1 MNENQLTDQVTK
13 GITKAASQIAAAVF
27 FFIFY
32 SASAAT
38 DLFYR
43 RGFGLRFFT
52 PVRAL
57 MGYAGW
63 YVATGIGSYHEADIY
78 AAPLEV
84 PTKVLVAFSIISTLY
99 LIAAVFHLREI
110 RARVNSGEIWHS
122 RSRGVRIWGVENP
135 YRDMALDVVVAGG
148 LWLLL
153 PAWAIFYS
161 VSRVMGYAAD
171 TVAANQFYN
180 RLLDIRDAHIESEH
194 MEEALR
200 QSTRLYSQLPRHLR
214 DADKQNIVR
223 VVVGSRPEDLQPETS
238 PSDSTG
244 KDSPPQTAWNWIREK
259 LLWLRSINVGS
270 RGFALFAL
278 YMITAQFL
286 YLGYRFIKYD
296 YEFLAA
302 KWHQFQSS
310 KPTPPTESPSSSGW
324 HRFSAANSQPPP
336 PQAKEV
342 DTSNQQPAPQVDMQ
356 EQLAQQKLLQQKRI
370 AEEKARAKA
379 EAQAKILQGQVD
391 TLLGDFNN
399 QQTLLKEYFLQVQTD
414 LIENTNL
421 IIANR
426 IFTRSRYLDENYQFF
441 QQANTLA
448 KEQVKVYQVAK
459 AAIDEFKAT
468 PGASFQE
475 YKTRIDTVYSDLKKK
490 RDAFAEQ
497 LSDFR
502 KRILK

>member
-13 GITKAASQIAAAVF
+13 GITKGVSQIAAAVF
-27 FFIFY
+27 FFVFY

-52 PVRAL
+52 PFRAL
-57 MGYAGW
+57 IGYAGW
-63 YVATGIGSYHEADIY
+63 YIATAIGARREADIFS
-78 AAPLEV
+78 APLEE
-84 PTKVLVAFSIISTLY
+84 PTRILVVFPIISTLY
-99 LIAAVFHLREI
+99 LVAAVFHLREI

-122 RSRGVRIWGVENP
+122 RCRGVRIWGVENP
-135 YRDMALDVVVAGG
+135 YRDMAIDAVVAGG

-153 PAWAIFYS
+153 PAWAIFYA
-161 VSRVMGYAAD
+161 VSRAMGYAAD

-180 RLLDIRDAHIESEH
+180 RLLDIRDAKIEAEH
-194 MEEALR
+194 MEAALR
-200 QSTRLYSQLPRHLR
+200 QSTSLYSQLPRHLR
-214 DADKQNIVR
+214 DTEKQNIVR
-223 VVVGSRPEDLQPETS
+223 VVVGSRPEDLQPENRAAV
-238 PSDSTG
+238 STET
-244 KDSPPQTAWNWIREK
+244 DNQFLPAWNWIREK

-310 KPTPPTESPSSSGW
+310 KPPPPSESPSSSGW
-324 HRFSAANSQPPP
+324 HGFSSANSQPAS
-336 PQAKEV
+336 PQSKEV
-342 DTSNQQPAPQVDMQ
+342 DTSNQQPAPQVDLQ
-356 EQLAQQKLLQQKRI
+356 QQLAQQKLLQQKRQ
-370 AEEKARAKA
+370 AEEQARAKA

-391 TLLGDFNN
+391 TLLSDFNT
-399 QQTLLKEYFLQVQTD
+399 QRTLLKEFFVQAQAD

-426 IFTRSRYLDENYQFF
+426 IFTRSRYLSENYQFF
-441 QQANTLA
+441 EQANMLA
-448 KEQVKVYQVAK
+448 KDQGKNYQAAK
-459 AAIDEFKAT
+459 LAIDEFKAT
-468 PGASFQE
+468 PGASFQDC
-475 YKTRIDTVYSDLKKK
+475 KTNLDAKYEELKKN
-490 RDAFAEQ
+490 RDAYAQQ
-497 LSDFR
+497 LADFR